1 MEDIFTC
8 VEDGLG
14 GSYAQ
19 KPRKGGG
26 KIGGTNSNKCHSNSW
41 RRKYLCNWLK
51 HSPNSISI
59 CIV

>member
-1 MEDIFTC
+1 MYIFFVKDVEDIFTC

-41 RRKYLCNWLK
+41 RRKYLCN
-51 HSPNSISI
+51 
-59 CIV
+59 